1 MENKNMTET
10 EIVEQLI
17 AAKDAYYN
25 GEPFMTDSD
34 FDFLENKLKLI
45 NPKNKYFNMVG
56 ISSPHS
62 KKISHYYRMR
72 SLQKAN
78 DENDFRLWY
87 QRNKI
92 PFNTNLAVMHKID
105 GLSGSAKYENG
116 KIVYLATRGNSLEG
130 QDVSHLIPYINIPQ
144 EISEQG
150 AVYIRG
156 EFVIKKNSYLSN
168 LYPDSPLR
176 NLASGIINR
185 KEMLSEAKYLSF
197 ITYGLEGQSY
207 ETGLETEKIKKL
219 KEFGF
224 DTLKP
229 FLCEDYAQLK
239 QFLSDAINWREDVEY
254 EIDGIVIVIN
264 DISIQRS
271 LEDDN
276 EHHPQW
282 NIAWKFPSQGSW
294 TTLKSIEWN
303 TSKHGRLIPVGIFEP
318 VIIGGAQITRA
329 TLNNYK
335 QILDLKLNIGDSIFV
350 QRANDVIPK
359 ITECKKIVP
368 YEPILDVRCGCGT
381 FSDLSLDGVHI
392 YCKNP
397 KCREKIIEQILF
409 WVQKIGIEFFSRS
422 TITTLY
428 DLGKLNSIEDLYRL
442 DYSTLSGIH
451 GLGDKKIY
459 NIINEVKRTSS
470 MSQLDFLS
478 SLGIPMV
485 GKRVFQKLGIFTIQD
500 FLNWKS
506 FAYVTGEKIIEWK
519 SDSFNIELFNSLVKC
534 INFTEEEKMNSANKI
549 GVCAT
554 GKGPFTRNDL
564 VKKINESKDYFWVD
578 SINNSVKIL
587 LCDDPS
593 DNSSKLQKAR
603 KSGIKLVKYSDFT
616 F

>member
-1 MENKNMTET
+1 MNET
-10 EIVEQLI
+10 EIVQQLI

-34 FDFLENKLKLI
+34 FDSLENRLKII

-78 DENDFRLWY
+78 EDNDFRLWY

-92 PFNTNLAVMHKID
+92 PFNTDLTVMHKID

-116 KIVYLATRGNSLEG
+116 KIVYLATRGNGLEG
-130 QDVSHLIPYINIPQ
+130 QDISHLIPHINIPK
-144 EISEQG
+144 EISEKTTIY
-150 AVYIRG
+150 VRG
-156 EFVIKKNSYLSN
+156 EFVIKKNSPLVS
-168 LYPDSPLR
+168 LYPNSPLR

-185 KEMLSEAKYLSF
+185 KDMLSEAKYLSF
-197 ITYGLEGQSY
+197 TTYGLEGDIF
-207 ETGLETEKIKKL
+207 ETGLETDKIQKIKQY
-219 KEFGF
+219 GF
-224 DTLKP
+224 DCLNPVLCQDYGELKNY
-229 FLCEDYAQLK
+229 LE
-239 QFLSDAINWREDVEY
+239 DAINWREDVEY

-264 DISIQRS
+264 DISIQRN

-282 NIAWKFPSQGSW
+282 SIAWKFPSQGAW

-318 VIIGGAQITRA
+318 VLIGGAQISRA

-335 QILDLKLNIGDSIFV
+335 QILDLKLSVGDGVFIE
-350 QRANDVIPK
+350 RANDVIPK
-359 ITECKKIVP
+359 VTNCKKMVEYIP
-368 YEPILDVRCGCGT
+368 LKEVRCSCGQY
-381 FSDLSLDGVHI
+381 SDLIMDGVHI
-392 YCKNP
+392 YCKNQD
-397 KCREKIIEQILF
+397 CSEKAIEQILF
-409 WVQKIGIEFFSRS
+409 WVQKIGIEFFSRA
-422 TITTLY
+422 TIRMLY
-428 DLGKLNSIEDLYRL
+428 EIGKLRSVGDLYKL
-442 DYSTLSGIH
+442 DYDSLNGIH

-459 NIINEVKRTSS
+459 NILNEVKRTSK

-478 SLGIPMV
+478 SLGIPSV
-485 GKRVFQKLGIFTIQD
+485 GRRVFQKLGIFSIQD
-500 FLNWKS
+500 FINWKN
-506 FAYVTGEKIIEWK
+506 FQYVTGEKIIEWK
-519 SDSFNIELFNSLVKC
+519 SDPANIEIFNSLVKS
-534 INFTEEEKMNSANKI
+534 ITFTEEEKMSSANKI

-554 GKGPFTRNDL
+554 GKGPWTRNEL

-578 SINNSVKIL
+578 SINDSVKIL

-593 DNSSKLQKAR
+593 DNSSKLSKA
-603 KSGIKLVKYSDFT
+603 KKKGIELVKYSDFS